1 MMPGVDKQASAGSEI
16 VSEAE
21 LDAAMFEMDDDA
33 SGMISFKEFFR
44 WWRVKQDREMEAK
57 HCWTIT
63 DVSNVDLEQ
72 LDSPRGRSGAIR
84 STQGD
89 SAVAEVGTSGKHAG
103 TTQPSTNRRKARRAS
118 VVAMAAEELEK
129 EHVAWAQ
136 SSAVKTD
143 EAREAKRAVTRQ
155 KRERRRAKW
164 KQRRARCARRLNCML
179 CATSDRKNAVQ
190 KRRKEGG
197 QHTDGRMECRKLF
210 NQIDSDGS
218 GLLDLDEIAKLAAL
232 LGVKLTPEQQEAA
245 MQEMDGDGSGEVDFD
260 EFWQWWVASG
270 GANDTKT
277 KKHETTVLGQASVKW
292 AKQTHLQVSATQ
304 QQKRSRDLKNV
315 ANRRG
320 MTVEDMKKISA
331 GQKEVHSSSVW
342 LKTDQKSGMTMWG
355 RKTAGPVGS
364 LGNWE
369 TAIETRSKQWQ
380 TMSLWMRESDHDF
393 VE

>member
-1 MMPGVDKQASAGSEI
+1 MMSGVENQASADVGA

-33 SGMISFKEFFR
+33 SGGISFKEFYR
-44 WWRVKQDREMEAK
+44 WWRVKQEREMEAK
-57 HCWTIT
+57 SCWTIT
-63 DVSNVDLEQ
+63 DVENVDLEQ
-72 LDSPRGRSGAIR
+72 LDSSSGRSGATR
-84 STQGD
+84 TKKAD
-89 SAVAEVGTSGKHAG
+89 SVVAEVGTAATHASS
-103 TTQPSTNRRKARRAS
+103 TQPAPKQKVRRAS
-118 VVAMAAEELEK
+118 VVAMAAEELAE
-129 EHVAWAQ
+129 EQIAWAQ
-136 SSAVKTD
+136 SSAGKTD
-143 EAREAKRAVTRQ
+143 EPREAKRPRG
-155 KRERRRAKW
+155 KRILARGKW
-164 KQRRARCARRLNCML
+164 KERSARCAGRLDCML
-179 CATSDRKNAVQ
+179 CATSDRKALK
-190 KRRKEGG
+190 KRKKEGR
-197 QHTDGRMECRKLF
+197 QHTDARTECRKLF
-210 NQIDSDGS
+210 DEVDSDGS
-218 GLLDLDEIAKLAAL
+218 GLLDLDEVEKLAGL
-232 LGVKLTPEQQEAA
+232 LGVKLTPEQQQAA
-245 MQEMDGDGSGEVDFD
+245 MQEMDGDGSGEVDFE

-270 GANDTKT
+270 GANDTKA
-277 KKHETTVLGQASVKW
+277 KKHTATVLGQASVKW

-304 QQKRSRDLKNV
+304 QQKRSKDPKNL

-369 TAIETRSKQWQ
+369 TAIETRPQQWQ